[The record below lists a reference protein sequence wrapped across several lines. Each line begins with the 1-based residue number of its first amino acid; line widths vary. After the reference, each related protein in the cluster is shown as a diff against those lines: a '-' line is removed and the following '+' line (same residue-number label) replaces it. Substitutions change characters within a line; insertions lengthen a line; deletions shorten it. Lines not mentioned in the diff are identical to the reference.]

1 MKHFAIILFF
11 IGLFFS
17 SEAQNS
23 CTYSDQGTNN
33 SYALNSGEVLCIE
46 SGVFTGTITS
56 FDSDAEIRV
65 SNGAIFQPSSMQNVN
80 GLITNNGIV
89 KLMTSNTIGSNF
101 SVSNDSGAVFQW
113 NVAQVFTDMISVT
126 NHKDAEMVFYTP
138 FDISQ
143 GATMLNEGILKVK
156 NNLSVQDGSVLSNE
170 GVIFLTGNLDVSG
183 MLFNSGLM
191 KVTGYT
197 NISSTALFTNKC
209 SYFGKNTFTNG
220 SNLTE
225 NYGYMN
231 IYGGEAGN
239 CKFVNNAQFY
249 NDANGII
256 QSYEFDNNHNIIGS
270 GSFTAQSLSR
280 NFGSFGAD
288 GGGINFYDITPSNNQ
303 IFDVQQVLPDNS
315 VSKTTMSVYD
325 TTYISANCNQ
335 IAFPAFYSPLPVVI
349 TEFETTVPDCI
360 PNLYWKTSQEK
371 NSNYFEL
378 ERKSEKDIAFH
389 RIASINAAGHSDL
402 ELQYTYIDE
411 SLPNGNYQY
420 RLKIVDLDGQYAY
433 SRVSNVQVFC
443 GNTGLTNVYPNPA
456 SDILNIAFPA
466 NGDDTYSI
474 GIYDITGRLVYKNQ
488 YEFTNGFNKIKI
500 PVDNLQNG
508 YYSLLITNNVH
519 TESFKFLK
527 N

>member
-17 SEAQNS
+17 SKAQNS
-23 CTYSDQGTNN
+23 CTYSDNGTNG
-33 SYALNSGEVLCIE
+33 SYALSSGEVLCIE
-46 SGVFTGTITS
+46 SGMFTGSITN

-65 SNGAIFQPSSMQNVN
+65 SNGAIFQPASMQNVN
-80 GLITNNGIV
+80 GLITNKGTV
-89 KLMTSNTIGSNF
+89 RLLTSNTIGSNF
-101 SVSNDSGAVFQW
+101 SISNDSGAVFQW
-113 NVAQVFTDMISVT
+113 NVAQVLTDIISVT

-138 FDISQ
+138 LDINY

-156 NNLSVQDGSVLSNE
+156 NGLSVQDGSVLSNE

-183 MLFNSGLM
+183 MLFNSGVM
-191 KVTGYT
+191 KVAGYT
-197 NISSTALFTNKC
+197 NISSTGLFTNKC
-209 SYFGKNTFTNG
+209 SFFGKNSFTNE

-225 NYGYMN
+225 NYGYIN
-231 IYGGEAGN
+231 IYGNEAGN
-239 CKFVNNAQFY
+239 SKFINNAQFF

-256 QSYEFDNNHNIIGS
+256 QSFEFDNNNNIIGA
-270 GSFTAQSLSR
+270 GAFTAQSLSR

-349 TEFETTVPDCI
+349 TQFETTVPNCI
-360 PNLYWKTSQEK
+360 PNLYWKTAREK
-371 NSNYFEL
+371 NCDRFEL
-378 ERKSEKDIAFH
+378 ERKSETDIIFH
-389 RIASINAAGHSDL
+389 KIASITASGNSDL
-402 ELQYTYIDE
+402 ELEYSYTDE
-411 SLPNGNYQY
+411 NLPNGNYQY

-443 GNTGLTNVYPNPA
+443 GNAGATNVYPNPA
-456 SDILNIAFPA
+456 SDVLNIALHTNA
-466 NGDDTYSI
+466 DDTYHI
-474 GIYDITGRLVYKNQ
+474 LIHDITGRLVYQNK
-488 YEFTNGFNKIKI
+488 YGFTNGFNKIAI
-500 PVDNLQNG
+500 PVASLQNG
-508 YYSLLITNNVH
+508 YYNVLITNNIN